1 MYIRLTPEREF
12 TVRLATR
19 LLPFH
24 GDALSAFE
32 RQLVAEIVDRYLSPD
47 HDVPPITDAEWPVL
61 EEAAQVM
68 ATASALQR
76 RAA

>member
-12 TVRLATR
+12 TVRLATQ
-19 LLPFH
+19 LLPFYA
-24 GDALSAFE
+24 DTLSHFE

-61 EEAAQVM
+61 EDATQAMTEACARE
-68 ATASALQR
+68 R